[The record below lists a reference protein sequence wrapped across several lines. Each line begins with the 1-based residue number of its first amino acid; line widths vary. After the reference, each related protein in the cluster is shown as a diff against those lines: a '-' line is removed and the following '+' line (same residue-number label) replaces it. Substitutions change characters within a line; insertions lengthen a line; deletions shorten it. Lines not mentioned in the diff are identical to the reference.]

1 MDVRRTLSLFPSR
14 LGVPLP
20 RPPHPRLRVPCLRL
34 EGEDVGAGQS
44 SRTEGRPT
52 TLKTKETVCKYK
64 VEGEYYT
71 GSDLRVE
78 WGAWGLAV
86 RQSRRH
92 RWQCGRR
99 MGTHI
104 TRGSLSRK
112 LRPLTVALVLARML
126 WVTLGFIT
134 EAEDQRIDWREILG
148 LPRDGIDFWLSTNRV
163 NTRKK
168 RGDPST

>member
-1 MDVRRTLSLFPSR
+1 VAFWRTLSFHPPR
-14 LGVPLP
+14 LGRTLPGPSHCKLCVPG
-20 RPPHPRLRVPCLRL
+20 LRI
-34 EGEDVGAGQS
+34 EGEDVGASQGS
-44 SRTEGRPT
+44 SRKEGRPT
-52 TLKTKETVCKYK
+52 TLKTEETVYKYK

-126 WVTLGFIT
+126 WVKLGFIT

-148 LPRDGIDFWLSTNRV
+148 LPRDGIDFWLST
-163 NTRKK
+163 KK